1 MSENAPQV
9 LSLDQKRAAYAW
21 TCVSVARQELGRDY
35 KDFVSLVKSAPA
47 LIMNNGLM
55 QFLAFCRSK
64 LDDKVPEKEKRYRLL
79 LLAVL
84 AWLADDD
91 RATSIINAFHSIPP
105 DTQKQ
110 LYQRMM
116 NFLAGSSAFNF
127 RQKTREALELAKW
140 LKQQADALKSF
151 ASMEEE

>member
-1 MSENAPQV
+1 MADATPEV

-21 TCVSVARQELGRDY
+21 ACVNVARQELSKDY

-64 LDDKVPEKEKRYRLL
+64 LDDKKPEKERRYRLL

-84 AWLADDD
+84 AWLFDKEKARAIIQGFQSLDMD
-91 RATSIINAFHSIPP
+91 RQRH
-105 DTQKQ
+105 
-110 LYQRMM
+110 LYRHVM
-116 NFLAGSSAFNF
+116 NSLSES
-127 RQKTREALELAKW
+127 RSQDYRLQTMEALELTKW

-151 ASMEEE
+151 AGVKE